1 MWSDNV
7 FIYETKC
14 LSKPP
19 EDLWLHFGVLQPT
32 VLGQLDSHIQTD
44 KFRSLPQITH
54 KSDVKID
61 NRALGQITPKI

>member
-19 EDLWLHFGVLQPT
+19 EDLWLHFGVCAFVLLSMITTAPSFWGPAGLQ
-32 VLGQLDSHIQTD
+32 SNKQT
-44 KFRSLPQITH
+44 
-54 KSDVKID
+54 
-61 NRALGQITPKI
+61 